1 MTDSSRFEY
10 LTNYFHD
17 QLFADSCTISR
28 TNFNFLLNSHNKY
41 LKVKEENAKLKLQ
54 IKMLEMGERV

>member
-1 MTDSSRFEY
+1 MTDKTRFEY

-28 TNFNFLLNSHNKY
+28 TNFDFLLNSHNKY
-41 LKVKEENAKLKLQ
+41 LKVKEENRQLELKIQL
-54 IKMLEMGERV
+54 LEKVERV